1 MMIKNIILIYLKNK
15 KILKIYLRDLSVIFT
30 LKKIKTQKMI

>member
-15 KILKIYLRDLSVIFT
+15 KIFKIYLRHFSVIFT